1 MSLSDLATHISNHNS
16 KYNRAD
22 ITAVSIMLVD
32 CIKEFLLQGFKV
44 ELGELGQFYNRIKSV
59 GAVSASDFNAANNI
73 IKLRAGFKPGTVLK
87 DYLEEA
93 TFEFVPSRKNQDLLK
108 AAQKGGADMMSLYQ
122 SPGSSNDDDEDDGG
136 NGGNGEGGP
145 DVYED

>member
-59 GAVSASDFNAANNI
+59 GASSPSDFNAANNI
-73 IKLRAGFKPGTVLK
+73 IKLRAGFKPGKELK

-108 AAQKGGADMMSLYQ
+108 AAQKGGASSMTLYQ
-122 SPGSSNDDDEDDGG
+122 VEDDDNDNPGGGTGEDEDPESIG
-136 NGGNGEGGP
+136 N
-145 DVYED
+145 

>member
-1 MSLSDLATHISNHNS
+1 
-16 KYNRAD
+16 
-22 ITAVSIMLVD
+22 MLVD

-59 GAVSASDFNAANNI
+59 GATSASDFNAANNI
-73 IKLRAGFKPGTVLK
+73 IKLRAGFKPGKELK
-87 DYLEEA
+87 DYLDEA